1 MGLPSW
7 FQQDGLNM
15 AWITEP
21 SDDAFNRHRSCLYHH
36 GTNLCVQARVQGG
49 STPSTRQP
57 GHTLL
62 EAAHQN
68 DQHQRVLNALYPLLP
83 VLSLYTPGSAHQT
96 LALGADYTRTVHLH
110 KASTVEAVEHHA
122 QAWSTTH

>member
-1 MGLPSW
+1 MPMGLPSW

-49 STPSTRQP
+49 SIPSTRQP

-83 VLSLYTPGSAHQT
+83 VLSLYTPRQRPPNVGIGGG
-96 LALGADYTRTVHLH
+96 LYPHLH